1 MSYVVTAAHP
11 ITLDTGRMVG
21 PGEEV
26 RQLKETDP
34 HNAALLESGQLTK
47 RAVKTTKSTKSKKPP
62 EASPPEQEESK

>member
-26 RQLKETDP
+26 KQLKERDP
-34 HNAALLESGQLTK
+34 HNAELLESGQLTK
-47 RAVKTTKSTKSKKPP
+47 RAVKTTKPKKTP